1 MDTSPSKKQINKVGE
16 LLKND
21 KSLDKNSI
29 KTLEYFRGVHRY
41 PLHLFRNT
49 IDRKLEKLKIPKS
62 SYLVS
67 QRLKRVSSII
77 NKLNI
82 QEKMKLS
89 RMNDVAGLRIVVD
102 SIREVRSLQEE
113 FEKLNNHNKSCFS
126 LSNIKDY
133 IKDPKDS
140 GYKGVHMIFKYD
152 KNIPKE
158 SQCMIEL
165 QIRTKLQHSWATAVE
180 VLDTYRR
187 ERLKQSQGNKKY
199 LNLLKDISLS
209 FSFFETGKIDEKLIE
224 SVIERSENI
233 KLRKTLISLKIVTKH
248 TQTKSGGYVL
258 IESIFKENTVKI
270 TQYSNSK
277 FDKANKKY
285 LELELENIKN
295 DDINVVLVSVKDIK
309 KLKKSFPNYFLD
321 TNDFLKN
328 LDKIYKLNKELVKIK
343 ELEISNEE
351 KSFFKE
357 ILSNTIRNN

>member
-1 MDTSPSKKQINKVGE
+1 
-16 LLKND
+16 
-21 KSLDKNSI
+21 
-29 KTLEYFRGVHRY
+29 
-41 PLHLFRNT
+41 
-49 IDRKLEKLKIPKS
+49 
-62 SYLVS
+62 
-67 QRLKRVSSII
+67 
-77 NKLNI
+77 
-82 QEKMKLS
+82 
-89 RMNDVAGLRIVVD
+89 
-102 SIREVRSLQEE
+102 
-113 FEKLNNHNKSCFS
+113 
-126 LSNIKDY
+126 LSNIADFENRNA
-133 IKDPKDS
+133 IK
-140 GYKGVHMIFKYD
+140 
-152 KNIPKE
+152 
-158 SQCMIEL
+158 
-165 QIRTKLQHSWATAVE
+165 
-180 VLDTYRR
+180 
-187 ERLKQSQGNKKY
+187 
-199 LNLLKDISLS
+199 
-209 FSFFETGKIDEKLIE
+209 
-224 SVIERSENI
+224 RSENI

-248 TQTKSGGYVL
+248 TKTKSGGYVL